1 MYEAEKVD
9 EASGGQIGLR
19 GQVEKEVHHCVSH
32 VCIVDK
38 LKKILLLSSGTL
50 LIVLVFL
57 L

>member
-1 MYEAEKVD
+1 MNEAEKVD

-19 GQVEKEVHHCVSH
+19 GEVEKEVHYCVSH
-32 VCIVDK
+32 VRIVNK
-38 LKKILLLSSGTL
+38 LQKILLLSSSTL

>member
-9 EASGGQIGLR
+9 KASRGQIGLR
-19 GQVEKEVHHCVSH
+19 GKVEKEVHHCVSH

-38 LKKILLLSSGTL
+38 LQKILLLSSSTL